1 MVNLVFIIQRSANA
15 VYIIAGAG
23 LLFWGWRLLR
33 AQRRLAQT
41 QFELEREYALSE
53 RARYFNLTALCVL
66 IILGT
71 IAIAHVV
78 APYLRAHPLSFT
90 QADPLVFNDQFVT
103 RAPGAATQP
112 VALAIGVTPPP
123 GELAA
128 PEMEAGGDAMDAME
142 AGPTP
147 LPLGGM
153 ATDIFS
159 GEVEATYTPS
169 PTPPGTIIPDAPSP
183 MGCTDPGA
191 VLTLPK
197 NGQVLFEAIVVEGS
211 ANVPGFSAYK
221 FEIKGPSTNNAWS
234 VLRTYTNPVDAG
246 VLGQFDGSAFSP
258 GTYQFRLAVVDTGD
272 ATIASCT
279 ITIVI
284 SEPIPTPTR
293 IRPND

>member
-53 RARYFNLTALCVL
+53 RARYFNLTALCMLL
-66 IILGT
+66 ILAT

-90 QADPLVFNDQFVT
+90 QADPLVFSDQFVT

-128 PEMEAGGDAMDAME
+128 LEMEAGGDAMDAVE
-142 AGPTP
+142 GGPTP

-153 ATDIFS
+153 ATDIFFRRGRRDLHALTHAARHHHPRCAAANGMHRS
-159 GEVEATYTPS
+159 RR
-169 PTPPGTIIPDAPSP
+169 
-183 MGCTDPGA
+183 GA
-191 VLTLPK
+191 HVA
-197 NGQVLFEAIVVEGS
+197 EE
-211 ANVPGFSAYK
+211 
-221 FEIKGPSTNNAWS
+221 
-234 VLRTYTNPVDAG
+234 RAG
-246 VLGQFDGSAFSP
+246 AF
-258 GTYQFRLAVVDTGD
+258 
-272 ATIASCT
+272 
-279 ITIVI
+279 
-284 SEPIPTPTR
+284 
-293 IRPND
+293 